1 MGEAM
6 DDSTSRRRRRVP
18 AADTAVDAAALAQP
32 ELPHAREAEGGARLA
47 EKDAGSAVISSSG
60 STVPGAIGQGVPTLG
75 VALGSGGARGLSH
88 ILVLEALDDLGLRP
102 TAMAGASI
110 GALFAS
116 VYAAGMPARE
126 IRHLVTQTL
135 RNRGEVMKR
144 LLAARVG
151 RIADL
156 FGAGLGNPVLID
168 AERFIGGFLPEAVPE
183 NFEDLSIPLQVVAT
197 DYWERCERTFARG
210 PIRPAV
216 AASLAIPGLM
226 RPVQLDGHTLVDGG
240 AVNPLPFDLLLSRAN
255 VVIAVDITG
264 GHGNETRGVPAPF
277 EAMFATL
284 QIMAS
289 SIVGE
294 KLKAGAPDILIR
306 PNVHD
311 FRVLDFFRAAAILKA
326 AEPVKDE
333 VKRRLEAV
341 LG

>member
-1 MGEAM
+1 MAKSM
-6 DDSTSRRRRRVP
+6 DDLSAASRHRRSP
-18 AADTAVDAAALAQP
+18 DASHDL
-32 ELPHAREAEGGARLA
+32 REREHESAHGGVIVSG
-47 EKDAGSAVISSSG
+47 EHGSAPAPSG
-60 STVPGAIGQGVPTLG
+60 PRIA

-88 ILVLEALDDLGLRP
+88 ILVLEALDELGVRP
-102 TAMAGASI
+102 AALAGASI
-110 GALFAS
+110 GAMFAS
-116 VYAAGMPARE
+116 VYAAGMPAKELRQL
-126 IRHLVTQTL
+126 INHTL

-151 RIADL
+151 RISHL
-156 FGAGLGNPVLID
+156 FAGLGNPVLVD
-168 AERFIGGFLPEAVPE
+168 AEQLVAGFLPEIVPQD
-183 NFEDLSIPLQVVAT
+183 FEQLGIPLQVVAT
-197 DYWERCERTFARG
+197 DYWGRCERMFEHG

-226 RPVQLDGHTLVDGG
+226 RPVQHGGHTLVDGG
-240 AVNPLPFDLLLSRAN
+240 AVNPLPFDLLRARADL
-255 VVIAVDITG
+255 VLAVDITG
-264 GHGNETRGVPAPF
+264 GHGAETRGVPAPF

-294 KLKAGAPDILIR
+294 KLKSGAPDVLIR

-311 FRVLDFFRAAAILKA
+311 FRVLDFFRATAIFKA
-326 AEPVKDE
+326 AEPAKDE

>member
-1 MGEAM
+1 MVVSGAHDRDGAPGGPPPGEGHRGPSIA
-6 DDSTSRRRRRVP
+6 
-18 AADTAVDAAALAQP
+18 
-32 ELPHAREAEGGARLA
+32 
-47 EKDAGSAVISSSG
+47 
-60 STVPGAIGQGVPTLG
+60 

-88 ILVLEALDDLGLRP
+88 ILVLEALDELGLRP

-110 GALFAS
+110 GAFFAAA
-116 VYAAGMPARE
+116 YASGIPARE
-126 IRHLVTQTL
+126 IRHVVTATL
-135 RNRGEVMKR
+135 RNKGEVMRR

-156 FGAGLGNPVLID
+156 FGGLGNPVLID
-168 AERFIGGFLPEAVPE
+168 AERFIEGFMPDLVPE
-183 NFEDLSIPLQVVAT
+183 DFDQLAIPLQVVAT
-197 DYWERCERTFARG
+197 DYWGRCERMFEHG

-226 RPVQLDGHTLVDGG
+226 RPVVHAGHTLVDGG
-240 AVNPLPFDLLLSRAN
+240 AVNPLPFDVLRTRAQ
-255 VVIAVDITG
+255 VVVAVDITG
-264 GHGNETRGVPAPF
+264 GHGAETKGVPSPF
-277 EAMFATL
+277 DAMFATL

-311 FRVLDFFRAAAILKA
+311 FRVLEFFRATAILKA
-326 AEPVKDE
+326 SEPVKDE

>member
-1 MGEAM
+1 MGRTM
-6 DDSTSRRRRRVP
+6 DDFPHSRRRRVP
-18 AADTAVDAAALAQP
+18 ADPAPEAAAP
-32 ELPHAREAEGGARLA
+32 PPSARKGGKEEAGGALL
-47 EKDAGSAVISSSG
+47 SSSG
-60 STVPGAIGQGVPTLG
+60 SPVTGAPVSPPVPGVAGPGGPTLG

-102 TAMAGASI
+102 AAMAGASI

-116 VYAAGMPARE
+116 VYAAGMPARD
-126 IRHLVTQTL
+126 IRHLVTHTL
-135 RNRGEVMKR
+135 KNRGEVMKR

-168 AERFIGGFLPEAVPE
+168 AERFIGGFLPKMVPDT
-183 NFEDLSIPLQVVAT
+183 FEELSIPLRVVAT
-197 DYWERCERTFARG
+197 DYWERCERTFTEG
-210 PIRPAV
+210 PIRPAL
-216 AASLAIPGLM
+216 AASLAIPGLI
-226 RPVQLDGHTLVDGG
+226 RPVQHEGHTLVDGG
-240 AVNPLPFDLLLSRAN
+240 AVNPLPFDLLRSRAD

-264 GHGNETRGVPAPF
+264 GHGTETRGVPAPF

>member
-1 MGEAM
+1 M
-6 DDSTSRRRRRVP
+6 DDLSAASRHSRTPHPPHDSHDGIIVTGEHGLAP
-18 AADTAVDAAALAQP
+18 AP
-32 ELPHAREAEGGARLA
+32 
-47 EKDAGSAVISSSG
+47 
-60 STVPGAIGQGVPTLG
+60 PGPRIA

-88 ILVLEALDDLGLRP
+88 ILVLEALDELGVKPVAL
-102 TAMAGASI
+102 AGASI

-116 VYAAGMPARE
+116 VYAAGMPAKDLRQ
-126 IRHLVTQTL
+126 LVGHTL
-135 RNRGEVMKR
+135 RNRGEVMRR

-151 RIADL
+151 RISHL
-156 FGAGLGNPVLID
+156 FAGLGNPVLID
-168 AERFIGGFLPEAVPE
+168 AEQMIAGFLPDIVPE
-183 NFEDLSIPLQVVAT
+183 NFEELGIPLQVVAT
-197 DYWERCERTFARG
+197 DYWGRCERMFEQG

-226 RPVQLDGHTLVDGG
+226 RPVQHGGHTLVDGG
-240 AVNPLPFDLLLSRAN
+240 AVNPLPFDLLRSKADL
-255 VVIAVDITG
+255 VIAVDITG
-264 GHGNETRGVPAPF
+264 GHGAEMRGVPAPF

-294 KLKAGAPDILIR
+294 KLKAGAPDVLIR

-311 FRVLDFFRAAAILKA
+311 FRVLDFFRASAIFKA
-326 AEPVKDE
+326 AEPAKDE

>member
-1 MGEAM
+1 M
-6 DDSTSRRRRRVP
+6 DDSTTGRRRGEP
-18 AADTAVDAAALAQP
+18 APHDDAP
-32 ELPHAREAEGGARLA
+32 P
-47 EKDAGSAVISSSG
+47 
-60 STVPGAIGQGVPTLG
+60 PTLAAPPEPTLHVAHHPSLA

-110 GALFAS
+110 GAMFAA
-116 VYAAGMPARE
+116 VYAAGMPARD
-126 IRHLVTQTL
+126 IRHLVTHTL
-135 RNRGEVMKR
+135 RNRGEVMRR

-151 RIADL
+151 RIKDL
-156 FGAGLGNPVLID
+156 FGGLGNPVLVD
-168 AERFIGGFLPEAVPE
+168 AERLIEGFLPEAVPE
-183 NFEDLSIPLQVVAT
+183 TFEELSIPLQVVAT
-197 DYWERCERTFARG
+197 DYWERCERTFERG

-216 AASLAIPGLM
+216 AASLAIPGLI
-226 RPVQLDGHTLVDGG
+226 RAVQHGGHTLVDGG
-240 AVNPLPFDLLLSRAN
+240 AVNPLPFDLLRTRADI
-255 VVIAVDITG
+255 VIAVDITG
-264 GHGNETRGVPAPF
+264 GHGGEARGVPAPF
-277 EAMFATL
+277 DAMFATL

-306 PNVHD
+306 PNVND

-333 VKRRLEAV
+333 VKRRLEVV

>member
-1 MGEAM
+1 MRGREAPAQGPRRARLPVPTGEAPLP
-6 DDSTSRRRRRVP
+6 VP
-18 AADTAVDAAALAQP
+18 P
-32 ELPHAREAEGGARLA
+32 
-47 EKDAGSAVISSSG
+47 
-60 STVPGAIGQGVPTLG
+60 GQGAPRIA

-88 ILVLEALDDLGLRP
+88 ILVLEALDELGVRP

-110 GALFAS
+110 GALFAA
-116 VYAAGMPARE
+116 VYSAGMPARD
-126 IRHLVTQTL
+126 IRHLVSHTL

-151 RIADL
+151 RLADL

-168 AERFIGGFLPEAVPE
+168 AERFIQGFLPANVPE
-183 NFEDLSIPLQVVAT
+183 NFEELSIPLQVVAT
-197 DYWERCERTFARG
+197 DYWERCERTFCAG
-210 PIRPAV
+210 PIRPAI
-216 AASLAIPGLM
+216 AASLAIPGLI
-226 RPVQLDGHTLVDGG
+226 RPVQHDGHTLVDGG
-240 AVNPLPFDLLLSRAN
+240 AVNPLPFDLLRGQADI
-255 VVIAVDITG
+255 VVAVDITG
-264 GHGNETRGVPAPF
+264 GHGGETRGVPAPF
-277 EAMFATL
+277 DAMFATL

-289 SIVGE
+289 AIVGE
-294 KLKAGAPDILIR
+294 KLKAGAPDMLVR

>member
-1 MGEAM
+1 M
-6 DDSTSRRRRRVP
+6 DDSTTGRRRGAP
-18 AADTAVDAAALAQP
+18 ALYDDAP
-32 ELPHAREAEGGARLA
+32 P
-47 EKDAGSAVISSSG
+47 
-60 STVPGAIGQGVPTLG
+60 PTLAAPPEPAPHVAHHPSLA

-110 GALFAS
+110 GAMFAA
-116 VYAAGMPARE
+116 VYAAGMPARD
-126 IRHLVTQTL
+126 IRHLVTHTL
-135 RNRGEVMKR
+135 RNRGEVMRR

-151 RIADL
+151 RIKDL
-156 FGAGLGNPVLID
+156 FGGLGNPVLVD
-168 AERFIGGFLPEAVPE
+168 AERLIEGFLPEAVPE
-183 NFEDLSIPLQVVAT
+183 TFEELSIPLQVVAT
-197 DYWERCERTFARG
+197 DYWERCERTFERG

-216 AASLAIPGLM
+216 AASLAIPGLI
-226 RPVQLDGHTLVDGG
+226 RAVQHGGHTLVDGG
-240 AVNPLPFDLLLSRAN
+240 AVNPLPFDLLRTRADI
-255 VVIAVDITG
+255 VIAVDITG
-264 GHGNETRGVPAPF
+264 GHGGEARGVPAPF
-277 EAMFATL
+277 DAMFATL

-306 PNVHD
+306 PNVND

-333 VKRRLEAV
+333 VKRRLEVV

>member
-1 MGEAM
+1 MGETM
-6 DDSTSRRRRRVP
+6 DDSTSGRRRRPP
-18 AADTAVDAAALAQP
+18 AGEAPVGDLPPAPSSPVAGEAAV
-32 ELPHAREAEGGARLA
+32 G
-47 EKDAGSAVISSSG
+47 AVISSAG
-60 STVPGAIGQGVPTLG
+60 GTVPGAPAHRVPTLG

-116 VYAAGMPARE
+116 VYAAGMPARD
-126 IRHLVTQTL
+126 IRHLVTHTL
-135 RNRGEVMKR
+135 KNRGEVMKR

-151 RIADL
+151 RISDL

-168 AERFIGGFLPEAVPE
+168 AERFIGGFLPETVPE
-183 NFEDLSIPLQVVAT
+183 TFEELSIPLQVVAT
-197 DYWERCERTFARG
+197 DYWERCERTFASG
-210 PIRPAV
+210 AIRPAV
-216 AASLAIPGLM
+216 AASLAIPGLI
-226 RPVQLDGHTLVDGG
+226 RPVQLEGHTLVDGG
-240 AVNPLPFDLLLSRAN
+240 AVNPLPFDLLRTRAD

-264 GHGNETRGVPAPF
+264 GHGTEMRGVPAPF

-294 KLKAGAPDILIR
+294 KLKSGAPDILIR
-306 PNVHD
+306 PNVND

>member
-1 MGEAM
+1 MGETM
-6 DDSTSRRRRRVP
+6 DDSTSGRRRRPP
-18 AADTAVDAAALAQP
+18 ASDLPPAPPPPSSPVAGEAAA
-32 ELPHAREAEGGARLA
+32 G
-47 EKDAGSAVISSSG
+47 AVISSAG
-60 STVPGAIGQGVPTLG
+60 GTVPGAPAHRVPTLG

-116 VYAAGMPARE
+116 VYAAGMPARD
-126 IRHLVTQTL
+126 IRHLVTHTL
-135 RNRGEVMKR
+135 KNRGEVMKR

-151 RIADL
+151 RISDL

-183 NFEDLSIPLQVVAT
+183 TFEELSIPLQVVAT
-197 DYWERCERTFARG
+197 DYWERCERTFASG
-210 PIRPAV
+210 AIRPAV
-216 AASLAIPGLM
+216 AASLAIPGLI
-226 RPVQLDGHTLVDGG
+226 RPVQLEGHTLVDGG
-240 AVNPLPFDLLLSRAN
+240 AVNPLPFDLLRTRAD

-264 GHGNETRGVPAPF
+264 GHGTEMRGVPAPF

-294 KLKAGAPDILIR
+294 KLKSGAPDILIR
-306 PNVHD
+306 PNVND

>member
-1 MGEAM
+1 M
-6 DDSTSRRRRRVP
+6 DDSSTISRHRRSP
-18 AADTAVDAAALAQP
+18 S
-32 ELPHAREAEGGARLA
+32 EPHAPHEHEAGHRVRAPQRPEPVIVSPGPETAPEGRPSLA
-47 EKDAGSAVISSSG
+47 
-60 STVPGAIGQGVPTLG
+60 

-88 ILVLEALDDLGLRP
+88 ILVLEALDELGLRP

-116 VYAAGMPARE
+116 AYAAGMPARD
-126 IRHLVTQTL
+126 IRHLVTHTL

-151 RIADL
+151 RITDL
-156 FGAGLGNPVLID
+156 FGGLGNPVLVD
-168 AERFIGGFLPEAVPE
+168 AERVIDGFIPGVVPQ
-183 NFEDLSIPLQVVAT
+183 NFEDLQIPLQVVAT
-197 DYWERCERTFARG
+197 DYWERCERTFAGG

-216 AASLAIPGLM
+216 AASLAIPGLF
-226 RPVQLDGHTLVDGG
+226 RAVQHDGHTLFDGG
-240 AVNPLPFDLLLSRAN
+240 AVNPLPFDLLRSKADI
-255 VVIAVDITG
+255 VIAVDITG
-264 GHGNETRGVPAPF
+264 GHGAETRGVPAPF

-289 SIVGE
+289 AIVGE

-311 FRVLDFFRAAAILKA
+311 FRVLDFFRATAILKA

>member
-1 MGEAM
+1 M
-6 DDSTSRRRRRVP
+6 DDSTTGRRRGAP
-18 AADTAVDAAALAQP
+18 APHDDAPPPTVAAPPEPAPHVAHHPSLA
-32 ELPHAREAEGGARLA
+32 
-47 EKDAGSAVISSSG
+47 
-60 STVPGAIGQGVPTLG
+60 

-110 GALFAS
+110 GAMFAA
-116 VYAAGMPARE
+116 VYAAGMPARD
-126 IRHLVTQTL
+126 IRHLVTHTL
-135 RNRGEVMKR
+135 RNRGEVMRR

-151 RIADL
+151 RIKDL
-156 FGAGLGNPVLID
+156 FGGLGNPVLVD
-168 AERFIGGFLPEAVPE
+168 AERLIEGFLPEAVPQT
-183 NFEDLSIPLQVVAT
+183 FEELSIPLQVVAT
-197 DYWERCERTFARG
+197 DYWERCERTFERG

-216 AASLAIPGLM
+216 AASLAIPGLI
-226 RPVQLDGHTLVDGG
+226 RAVQHGGHTLVDGG
-240 AVNPLPFDLLLSRAN
+240 AVNPLPFDLLRTRADI
-255 VVIAVDITG
+255 VIAVDITG
-264 GHGNETRGVPAPF
+264 GHGGEARGVPAPF
-277 EAMFATL
+277 DAMFATL

-306 PNVHD
+306 PNVND

-333 VKRRLEAV
+333 VKRRLEVV

>member
-1 MGEAM
+1 MGETM
-6 DDSTSRRRRRVP
+6 DDSTSGRRRRSPASDASVGELAP
-18 AADTAVDAAALAQP
+18 AASSSAPEETA
-32 ELPHAREAEGGARLA
+32 ARGA
-47 EKDAGSAVISSSG
+47 ISSPG
-60 STVPGAIGQGVPTLG
+60 GTVPGAPAHRVPTLG

-116 VYAAGMPARE
+116 VYAAGMPARD
-126 IRHLVTQTL
+126 IRHLVTHTL
-135 RNRGEVMKR
+135 KNRGEVMKR

-151 RIADL
+151 RISDL

-168 AERFIGGFLPEAVPE
+168 AERFIGGFMPEAVPE
-183 NFEDLSIPLQVVAT
+183 TFEELSIPLQVVAT
-197 DYWERCERTFARG
+197 DYWERCERTFAGG

-216 AASLAIPGLM
+216 AASLAIPGLI

-240 AVNPLPFDLLLSRAN
+240 AVNPLPFDLLRARAD

-264 GHGNETRGVPAPF
+264 GHGTEMRGVPAPF

-294 KLKAGAPDILIR
+294 KLKSGAPDILIR
-306 PNVHD
+306 PNVND

>member
-1 MGEAM
+1 MGETM
-6 DDSTSRRRRRVP
+6 DDSTSGRRRRPPAVEAPVGDLPPAPSSP
-18 AADTAVDAAALAQP
+18 AAGEAAV
-32 ELPHAREAEGGARLA
+32 G
-47 EKDAGSAVISSSG
+47 AVISSAG
-60 STVPGAIGQGVPTLG
+60 GTVPGAPAHRVPTLG

-116 VYAAGMPARE
+116 VYAAGMPARD
-126 IRHLVTQTL
+126 IRHLVTHTL
-135 RNRGEVMKR
+135 KNRGEVMKR

-151 RIADL
+151 RISDL

-168 AERFIGGFLPEAVPE
+168 AERFIGGFLPETVPE
-183 NFEDLSIPLQVVAT
+183 TFEELSIPLQVVAT
-197 DYWERCERTFARG
+197 DYWERCERTFASG
-210 PIRPAV
+210 AIRPAV
-216 AASLAIPGLM
+216 AASLAIPGLI
-226 RPVQLDGHTLVDGG
+226 RPVQLEGHTLVDGG
-240 AVNPLPFDLLLSRAN
+240 AVNPLPFDLLRTRAD

-264 GHGNETRGVPAPF
+264 GHGTEMRGVPAPF

-294 KLKAGAPDILIR
+294 KLKSGAPDILIR
-306 PNVHD
+306 PNVND